1 MTLMIFSWNSV
12 EYNLVL
18 YSRQFKN
25 AVIIFALLM
34 TATELTS
41 TVDLKPG
48 DNAPNFSAESTDGSH
63 ISLPQFLG
71 KSNVVL
77 YFYPEDMTG
86 GCTVEARNFRDDK
99 SKFDAANTVILGV
112 SLDDRAKH
120 QAFTQ
125 KENLN
130 FPLLVDSDATIC
142 NAYGVPIDWEHRQPY
157 RWSFLIDKAGKIV
170 QTYRKVDARVHSQE
184 VLKDIA
190 ANNLA

>member
-1 MTLMIFSWNSV
+1 MSETP
-12 EYNLVL
+12 
-18 YSRQFKN
+18 
-25 AVIIFALLM
+25 
-34 TATELTS
+34 TAT
-41 TVDLKPG
+41 TVNLQPG
-48 DNAPNFSAESTDGSH
+48 DHAPNFSAGSTDGSQ
-63 ISLPQFLG
+63 ISLDQFLG
-71 KSNVVL
+71 NSNVVL

-99 SKFDAANTVILGV
+99 SKFDQANTVILGV

-120 QAFTQ
+120 EAFTQ

-170 QTYRKVDARVHSQE
+170 QTYHKVDSRIHSQE
-184 VLKDIA
+184 ILKDIT

>member
-1 MTLMIFSWNSV
+1 MPETP
-12 EYNLVL
+12 
-18 YSRQFKN
+18 
-25 AVIIFALLM
+25 
-34 TATELTS
+34 TTS

-48 DNAPNFSAESTDGSH
+48 DIAPNFEAESTDGSN

-86 GCTVEARNFRDDK
+86 GCTVEARKFRDDK
-99 SKFDAANTVILGV
+99 SKFDQANTVILGV

-120 QAFTQ
+120 EAFTQ

-157 RWSFLIDKAGKIV
+157 RWSFLIDKDGKIV
-170 QTYRKVDARVHSQE
+170 QTYRKVDARIHSE
-184 VLKDIA
+184 EILRDIA

>member
-1 MTLMIFSWNSV
+1 MPET
-12 EYNLVL
+12 
-18 YSRQFKN
+18 Q
-25 AVIIFALLM
+25 
-34 TATELTS
+34 TPS

-48 DNAPNFSAESTDGSH
+48 DNAPNFAAESTDGSK

-71 KSNVVL
+71 RSNVVL

-99 SKFDAANTVILGV
+99 LKFDQANTVILGV

-157 RWSFLIDKAGKIV
+157 RWSFLIDIAGKIV
-170 QTYRKVDARVHSQE
+170 QTYHKVDSRIHSQE

>member
-1 MTLMIFSWNSV
+1 MSET
-12 EYNLVL
+12 
-18 YSRQFKN
+18 Q
-25 AVIIFALLM
+25 
-34 TATELTS
+34 TPS

-48 DNAPNFSAESTDGSH
+48 DNAPHFNADSTDGSQ
-63 ISLPQFLG
+63 ISLNQFKG

-130 FPLLVDSDATIC
+130 FQLLVDSDATIC

-170 QTYRKVDARVHSQE
+170 QTYRKVDARTHSE
-184 VLKDIA
+184 EILRDIA